1 VGKERDAS
9 TGGEEDEGMI
19 KSETK
24 IMREIMLELTKVG
37 SRIFRSNTGNG
48 YMGKFVTIL
57 PNGDVVLRNWRR
69 VQFGLCVGGSDLIG
83 WTPVTIT
90 KDMVGKICCVFTA
103 IEVKR
108 PRKKPTQAQTD
119 FIEAV
124 KKAGGIAMVACS
136 VEEVLREIT

>member
-1 VGKERDAS
+1 MTKPE
-9 TGGEEDEGMI
+9 
-19 KSETK
+19 SEAA
-24 IMREIMLELTKVG
+24 IMRAIQIEASKQGCRLFRNNCGQAITK
-37 SRIFRSNTGNG
+37 SGN
-48 YMGKFVTIL
+48 II
-57 PNGDVVLRNWRR
+57 R
-69 VQFGLCVGGSDLIG
+69 FGLANPGGSDLIG

-108 PRKKPTQAQTD
+108 PRKKPTQAQAD

-124 KKAGGIAMVACS
+124 KKAGGIALVACS